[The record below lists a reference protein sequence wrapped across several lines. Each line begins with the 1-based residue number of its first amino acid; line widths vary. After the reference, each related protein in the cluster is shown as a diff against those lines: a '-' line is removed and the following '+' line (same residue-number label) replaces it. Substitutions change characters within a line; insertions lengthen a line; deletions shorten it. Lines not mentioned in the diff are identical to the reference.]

1 MNSLRFRWLT
11 LLTCCVLTCGLIQ
24 ANPTLAQQ
32 PPEGMSDQ
40 DLAAYLSQRRIKPQT
55 EEFKKATEA
64 LREHLRKMRELIVL
78 YNVTDDATQAR
89 EIRQTYLEE
98 IQPGNEL
105 HHAMISAA
113 VKEFQSNPA
122 ENPLIGEMLVRLIE
136 RKIDVDR
143 FEGLLEAE
151 LALVG
156 TEFETEDL
164 ARQITM
170 TSIALNEYDKT
181 EKFVAPLVQDP
192 VQGPRFKNIQD
203 DLRKFRENWERE
215 LELREQDAAGEPLPM
230 VRILTTKGAMDVELF
245 ENQAPQ
251 TVANFIHLV
260 ERGYYNGL
268 NFHRVVE
275 HFAAQGGCPN
285 GDGSGD
291 DGYTIYGENDNPDSR
306 SFFRGTL
313 GMALAGTDTDSAGT
327 QFFIT
332 FLPTPELHE
341 QGFTGF
347 GRVVEGL
354 EVLGNLN
361 KIDPDAEGDKKEEQ
375 KGLMPD
381 EIIEI
386 TVLRKREHE
395 YVPTKVK

>member
-64 LREHLRKMRELIVL
+64 LREHLRKMRELIVR
-78 YNVTDDATQAR
+78 YNVTDDTTQAR
-89 EIRQTYLEE
+89 EIRRTYLEE

-181 EKFVAPLVQDP
+181 EEFVAPLVQDP
-192 VQGPRFKNIQD
+192 VQGPRFKNIRD

-260 ERGYYNGL
+260 ERGYYDGL

-306 SFFRGTL
+306 NFFRGTL

>member
-64 LREHLRKMRELIVL
+64 LREHLRKMRELIVR
-78 YNVTDDATQAR
+78 YNVTDDTTQAR
-89 EIRQTYLEE
+89 EIRRTYLEE

-260 ERGYYNGL
+260 ERGYYDGL